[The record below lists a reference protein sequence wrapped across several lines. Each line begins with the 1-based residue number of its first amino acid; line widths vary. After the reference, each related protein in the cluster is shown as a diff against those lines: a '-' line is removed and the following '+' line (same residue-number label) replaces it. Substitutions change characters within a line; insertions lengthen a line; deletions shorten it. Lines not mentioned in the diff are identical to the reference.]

1 MVMIRAIDSQKQAG
15 RQSMGLPRLETV
27 TEAMKM
33 GPMTFFVAATLVGFQ
48 FGWEP
53 RPEGGCQYIIELNAD
68 ALDAL
73 RLGKPIESDLR
84 PELLGEVRSIRI
96 VMGDAMLPQRLA
108 PRAPAALPP
117 NPASKPLAEQPTAYV
132 TPPGGNPAAGTGMG
146 TGAGKGDSPIFVGRK
161 LGQSPGYAAATTPD
175 AKPWLPLW
183 LAMVALFAS
192 LGGNIFL
199 AWITWDARSRYRSL
213 LGPAVA

>member
-1 MVMIRAIDSQKQAG
+1 
-15 RQSMGLPRLETV
+15 
-27 TEAMKM
+27 M
-33 GPMTFFVAATLVGFQ
+33 GPMTFLVAATLVGFQ

-96 VMGDAMLPQRLA
+96 VMGDASLPQRLA

-117 NPASKPLAEQPTAYV
+117 NPASKPLAEHSVAYV
-132 TPPGGNPAAGTGMG
+132 APPPGGNSAVAMGKGTGE
-146 TGAGKGDSPIFVGRK
+146 GDSPIFVGRK
-161 LGQSPGYAAATTPD
+161 LGQSPGSSAT
-175 AKPWLPLW
+175 KPWLPLW
-183 LAMVALFAS
+183 LAMVTLFAS

-199 AWITWDARSRYRSL
+199 AWITWDARNRYRSL